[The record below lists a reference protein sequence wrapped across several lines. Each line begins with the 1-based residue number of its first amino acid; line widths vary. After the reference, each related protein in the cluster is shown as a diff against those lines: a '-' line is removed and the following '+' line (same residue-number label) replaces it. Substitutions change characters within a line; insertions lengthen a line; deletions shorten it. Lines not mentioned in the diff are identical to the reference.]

1 MFNQEQFN
9 FDNTRFIFATNF
21 SGDPKRDN
29 FGDTRRK
36 VNLII
41 PTEELAKAL
50 TKAGINVR
58 QTKPGKYDTPED
70 FVPEFYT
77 TVIIQF
83 RKRDGELVK
92 YPPAVH
98 LVPEPGAAPV
108 KMSEET
114 VGQLDFI
121 RVKNVNCIA
130 TVREY
135 KRADGTVGHNLQ
147 TRVMYV
153 EQDMDQDPYA
163 AKYARKDELDP
174 ESEPD
179 DTL

>member
-1 MFNQEQFN
+1 MYTQEQFN
-9 FDNTRFIFATNF
+9 FDDTRFIFTTNF

-36 VNLII
+36 VNIII
-41 PTEELAKAL
+41 PSEELAKSL
-50 TKAGINVR
+50 TKAGVKVN
-58 QTKPGKYDTPED
+58 QTKPGKYDDPND

-83 RKRDGELVK
+83 RKRDGQAVK
-92 YPPAVH
+92 YPPSVY
-98 LVPEPGAAPV
+98 LVPGVGCEPV
-108 KMSEET
+108 KMTEET
-114 VGQLDFI
+114 IGALDEI

-135 KRADGTVGHNLQ
+135 TKTDGTLGHNLQ
-147 TRVMYV
+147 TKVMYV

-163 AKYARKDELDP
+163 ARYARKDELDP
-174 ESEPD
+174 ESVPD